1 MHDAQLKTKGPTVK
15 QFELKDI
22 HEDKHCSFIV
32 KALMTS

>member
-22 HEDKHCSFIV
+22 H
-32 KALMTS
+32 